1 MNRRSGLPRG
11 FPRWLVW
18 LTAWVIALSALAPTI
33 SRALA
38 HAGSVQWVQVCTSE
52 GIRWIALSDADNG
65 ADSGEAG
72 KSALH
77 LDHCPLCVLMGERLA
92 PPKRPF
98 WRWSAWRTPLLL
110 PFCGTPFGRSPCAPP
125 IRADLPLCPLPPSRP
140 DLAGR
145 AAPFFHSLFP
155 AAIPNSGQRLARSR
169 AGRATRRQPKE
180 HRQ

>member
-1 MNRRSGLPRG
+1 MNRRPGLPRG

-77 LDHCPLCVLMGERLA
+77 LDH
-92 PPKRPF
+92 
-98 WRWSAWRTPLLL
+98 
-110 PFCGTPFGRSPCAPP
+110 
-125 IRADLPLCPLPPSRP
+125 
-140 DLAGR
+140 
-145 AAPFFHSLFP
+145 
-155 AAIPNSGQRLARSR
+155 
-169 AGRATRRQPKE
+169 
-180 HRQ
+180 

>member
-1 MNRRSGLPRG
+1 MNRRPGLPRG

-18 LTAWVIALSALAPTI
+18 LTAWVIALSALAPTV

-72 KSALH
+72 KTALH

-92 PPKRPF
+92 PP
-98 WRWSAWRTPLLL
+98 AE
-110 PFCGTPFGRSPCAPP
+110 APV
-125 IRADLPLCPLPPSRP
+125 
-140 DLAGR
+140 LALERMAHAAPVAVLRHAVWAQPVR
-145 AAPFFHSLFP
+145 AAHPRGPP
-155 AAIPNSGQRLARSR
+155 ALPTPSFAA
-169 AGRATRRQPKE
+169 
-180 HRQ
+180 